1 MATHESLTSSH
12 EVKTSSDKSFGLVFC
27 GFFALVG
34 LLPLLKH
41 HPVRVW
47 ALIVS
52 GAFLTLAFVKPSL
65 LHPLNVVWSKFGL
78 LLNKVT
84 NPLIMGVLFY
94 GVMTPVALIMRLAG
108 KDPLRLKRDVAATSY
123 WIERNPP
130 GPKPES
136 MAQQF

>member
-1 MATHESLTSSH
+1 MATHESFTSSH

-52 GAFLTLAFVKPSL
+52 GAFLTLVFVKPAL
-65 LHPLNVVWSKFGL
+65 LHPLNVLWGRFGL

-94 GVMTPVALIMRLAG
+94 GVMTPIALIMRLVG
-108 KDPLRLKRDVAATSY
+108 KDPLRLKRDAAAASY

>member
-12 EVKTSSDKSFGLVFC
+12 AVKTSSDKSFGLVFC

-41 HPVRVW
+41 HPARVW

-52 GAFLTLAFVKPSL
+52 GTFLTLSFVKPAL
-65 LHPLNVVWSKFGL
+65 LHQLNVVWSKFGL

-94 GVMTPVALIMRLAG
+94 GVMTPIALIMRLVG
-108 KDPLRLKRDVAATSY
+108 KDPLRLKRNATAASY

>member
-1 MATHESLTSSH
+1 MATHESFTSSH

-41 HPVRVW
+41 HPVRGWSLV
-47 ALIVS
+47 VS
-52 GAFLTLAFVKPSL
+52 GAFLILAFVKPAL
-65 LHPLNVVWSKFGL
+65 LHPLNVLWGRFGL

-94 GVMTPVALIMRLAG
+94 GVMTPIALIMRLVG
-108 KDPLRLKRDVAATSY
+108 KDPLRLKRDAAAASY